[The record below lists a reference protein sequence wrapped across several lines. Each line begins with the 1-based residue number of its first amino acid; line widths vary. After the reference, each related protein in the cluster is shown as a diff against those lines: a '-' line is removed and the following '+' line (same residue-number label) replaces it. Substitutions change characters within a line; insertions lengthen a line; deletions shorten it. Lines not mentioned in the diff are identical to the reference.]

1 MSKTSEGWKTI
12 RNMETSTCT
21 SESQVHVT
29 IIIFID
35 DCCLIQIVHLKRFQF
50 VNNQWTKSQQD
61 VKFSCTF
68 NPLAYRDSPEYNATE
83 SFPNYQFS
91 SKCPSPVNLSRGS
104 TGSMCNLL
112 IQNEGNSCSST
123 LSREKDL
130 GYGLQDE
137 ELVLNSAAET
147 LAEDENKQEQQQDD
161 AEQESAQNR
170 ESERV
175 TETSPQPDGSE
186 IKLEITDDT
195 ASPLANGEMAAEITS
210 AKATSVANIKSSIQY
225 NLFAIAVR

>member
-1 MSKTSEGWKTI
+1 M
-12 RNMETSTCT
+12 
-21 SESQVHVT
+21 
-29 IIIFID
+29 
-35 DCCLIQIVHLKRFQF
+35 IQIVHLKRFQF

-83 SFPNYQFS
+83 SCPNSQFS
-91 SKCPSPVNLSRGS
+91 SKCPTPVNLSRGS

-147 LAEDENKQEQQQDD
+147 LAERSDENKQEQQQTDT
-161 AEQESAQNR
+161 EQESTQDR
-170 ESERV
+170 ESEGDQ
-175 TETSPQPDGSE
+175 ETSPQPETSSQPDGSE
-186 IKLEITDDT
+186 IKLEITDGT

-210 AKATSVANIKSSIQY
+210 AKAISVANIKSSIQY
-225 NLFAIAVR
+225 NLFAIAVRYRIT

>member
-1 MSKTSEGWKTI
+1 M
-12 RNMETSTCT
+12 
-21 SESQVHVT
+21 
-29 IIIFID
+29 
-35 DCCLIQIVHLKRFQF
+35 IQIVHLKRFQF

-83 SFPNYQFS
+83 SCPNSQFS
-91 SKCPSPVNLSRGS
+91 SKCPTPVNLSRGS

-123 LSREKDL
+123 LSRERDL

-147 LAEDENKQEQQQDD
+147 LAERSDENKQEQQQTDT
-161 AEQESAQNR
+161 EQESTQDR
-170 ESERV
+170 ESEGDQ
-175 TETSPQPDGSE
+175 ETSPQPETSSQPDGSE
-186 IKLEITDDT
+186 IKLEITDGT

-210 AKATSVANIKSSIQY
+210 AKAISVANIKSSIQY
-225 NLFAIAVR
+225 NLFAIAVRYRPHHVILINALY